1 MGHSIRIATWSV
13 GALAPA
19 SRFVRTAIALACGT
33 GAALPFTTAAG
44 QTSPDTLRPEDRR
57 GTQLSIPASALEGAY
72 GNALRLARA
81 LNDDALVAS
90 LLSQRALDPGATPAD
105 LTAVVDAF
113 EALGD
118 LRRATTFLKERARLF
133 PAERETRLL
142 LANLYARAGDAASAV
157 AVWKEIDTQ
166 GAPPLSAA
174 EAEAYARELDVSGDS
189 AGAYRIL
196 RSTAT
201 HAPED
206 AKDFWNDLAT
216 LAWELDDSAEALVAY
231 RVICRHRFGGP
242 TAVQR
247 LMQLDVDVGAID
259 EAIAAGLDEF
269 RSEGD
274 TSTLLETAR
283 LQQEKGDWK
292 AVMRTLDM
300 AESQAREFSQKQ
312 EFWLLRAEA
321 FARLGNATMAKQAYG
336 NVLAIDPSSVAAQA
350 ALLWDALDRN
360 DDASLRRYIDLWR
373 PFAEGA
379 FELWAPFAV
388 GLDRIGR
395 SSEAIPFFTRHLR
408 TQPTDYLFALEFSD
422 ALEHVG
428 NAGLAVRLR
437 RFAVG
442 RLQHDSLA
450 SLTKA
455 NLTLD
460 ERQVLEETATTKRQF
475 AGVETGERW
484 FHAIRKAR
492 AAAGDAN
499 DVSFA
504 LDWYLAEDR
513 IDSARR
519 LIDSQRRSQDTSIWN
534 KYRLSIALAED
545 DFAAIHHLLATAS
558 GIDTDQRIDAL
569 VVLDRDRLAGAEI
582 LDALDHHADDSDTLN
597 EKLLQ
602 IRDRHAPMLRLGGT
616 YVYIGGLDVY
626 GPAVGAAADWGPARV
641 LYSASA
647 VQMQTPLGGPLSGV
661 EPLSL
666 RAPVDEAEAGAMARF
681 TSERGATEISAALNV
696 QPAQSYQ
703 GATPI
708 PKATFFDQRLLTDV
722 IGTTIQA
729 VVDDKIEDT
738 SLLRV
743 AALQSRLEV
752 GVRAD
757 FARNWYTAGSLHARE
772 DYSRLFQPIGT
783 ETGEEIEG
791 GYKIVTREPEWD
803 VGLQGIAVQRWNNGL
818 PANVAA
824 LVPSGQDLALY
835 IPPTYELVS
844 IVTHLTRGDFWQRY
858 RPDKT
863 AFPRY
868 DCEAAFGILFP
879 DLDGA
884 YHLQCS
890 VSALVNREG
899 GYVSA
904 VAFFNRGV
912 AGIENQTNA
921 EATVS
926 YSQPF

>member
-1 MGHSIRIATWSV
+1 MGHSIRFAPRTVFGGLGPPARLVMALVPACSV
-13 GALAPA
+13 L
-19 SRFVRTAIALACGT
+19 
-33 GAALPFTTAAG
+33 AALLSSTAAA
-44 QTSPDTLRPEDRR
+44 QISPDALRPEDRR
-57 GTQLSIPASALEGAY
+57 GGQLSIPPSALEGAY

-90 LLSQRALDPGATPAD
+90 LLSERALDPGTTQAE
-105 LTAVVDAF
+105 LTAVVEAF

-118 LRRATTFLKERARLF
+118 LRRAASFLKERLRLF
-133 PAERETRLL
+133 PAERETRLQ
-142 LANLYARAGDAASAV
+142 LANLYARAGDAASSV
-157 AVWKEIDTQ
+157 AAWKEIEAKGGTS
-166 GAPPLSAA
+166 LSAG
-174 EAEAYARELDVSGDS
+174 EAEGYARELAAADEASE
-189 AGAYRIL
+189 AYRVL
-196 RSTAT
+196 KSTAPR
-201 HAPED
+201 APPD
-206 AKDFWNDLAT
+206 AKDFWIDLAT

-231 RVICRHRFGGP
+231 RVVCSHRFGGAG
-242 TAVQR
+242 AVQR
-247 LMQLDVDVGAID
+247 LMQLESDAGAID

-269 RSEGD
+269 RAEGD

-292 AVMRTLDM
+292 GVMHTLDLG
-300 AESQAREFSQKQ
+300 ESRAREFAQKQ

-321 FARLGNATMAKQAYG
+321 FSRLGNAAMAKQAYG

-360 DDASLRRYIDLWR
+360 DDASLRRYIDQWR

-388 GLDRIGR
+388 GLDRLGR
-395 SSEAIPFFTRHLR
+395 SSEAIPFFLRHFR
-408 TQPTDYLFALEFSD
+408 AQPTDYLFALEFSD

-428 NAGLAVRLR
+428 NAGLSVRLR

-442 RLQHDSLA
+442 KLQHDSLQ
-450 SLTKA
+450 SLEKP

-460 ERQVLEETATTKRQF
+460 ERQVLEETATTKRLF
-475 AGVETGERW
+475 AGVATGDRW
-484 FHAIRKAR
+484 FRAIRTAR
-492 AAAGDAN
+492 ADTNDVN

-513 IDSARR
+513 IDSARK
-519 LIDSQRRSQDTSIWN
+519 LIDSQRRSQDTSTWN

-545 DFAAIHHLLATAS
+545 DFAAIHHLLATSS
-558 GIDTDQRIDAL
+558 GVDTEQRIDAL
-569 VVLDRDRLAGAEI
+569 VTLDRDRLAGAEI
-582 LDALDHHADDSDTLN
+582 LDALDHRPDDPDVLQ
-597 EKLLQ
+597 ERLIQ
-602 IRDRHAPMLRLGGT
+602 IRDRHEPMLRLGGT

-626 GPAVGAAADWGPARV
+626 GPLVGGAADLGSARIV
-641 LYSASA
+641 YSASA
-647 VQMQTPLGGPLSGV
+647 VQMQTPDGS
-661 EPLSL
+661 LSL

-681 TSERGATEISAALNV
+681 TTERGATELGAALNI
-696 QPAQSYQ
+696 QPTQSYQ
-703 GATPI
+703 GTTPI
-708 PKATFFDQRLLTDV
+708 PKATFFDQRLITDV
-722 IGTTIQA
+722 IGTTVEA

-743 AALQSRLEV
+743 AALQSRLEL

-757 FARNWYTAGSLHARE
+757 FARNWYISTSVHARE

-803 VGLQGIAVQRWNNGL
+803 IGLQGIAVQRRNDTL

-824 LVPSGQDLALY
+824 LVPAGADLALY

-844 IVTHLTRGDFWQRY
+844 VVTHLTRGDFWQRY

-890 VSALVNREG
+890 VSALVNRQG

-912 AGIENQTNA
+912 AGIEDQTNA

-926 YSQPF
+926 YTQPF